1 MTVYDYFSTDEGF
14 NYVWDACDRIG
25 GKIFID
31 EDDYTRLLYDM
42 GYEAYV
48 IPEGETVD
56 DFKRAVEDSL
66 RTGKNML
73 LERYKQFPDDPVEEF
88 D

>member
-1 MTVYDYFSTDEGF
+1 
-14 NYVWDACDRIG
+14 
-25 GKIFID
+25 
-31 EDDYTRLLYDM
+31 M

-48 IPEGETVD
+48 IPEGEMVD
-56 DFKRAVEDSL
+56 DFKRAVEDSI

-73 LERYKQFPDDPVEEF
+73 LERYKQVPDDPVEEF